1 MGNAY
6 DQHDQR
12 RVLHLVH
19 NAVLSHAQAAQTAE
33 ITLQGTSSQWV
44 LPQAVDRMNDSQ
56 ALRLRHTAQ
65 LSGSLC
71 LNPNRVAHV

>member
-1 MGNAY
+1 MGNTY
-6 DQHDQR
+6 DQHDQH
-12 RVLHLVH
+12 RVLYLVH

-33 ITLQGTSSQWV
+33 ITFQGTSSQWV
-44 LPQAVDRMNDSQ
+44 LPQAVDSMNDSQ

-65 LSGSLC
+65 LSDSLS